1 MNQSIS
7 YSIPSTIS
15 LDIPTNFIAR
25 FIDRCDVHDNLYAL
39 QQTLSSSSVFD
50 FHTDGSVTDIGTE
63 HCSMTFAFIQS
74 NSSSPYI
81 QFNSLIDRWCSS
93 NHAELAAV
101 LAALL
106 VSPLSSII
114 TIYTDSK
121 SIIDHYNNL
130 SYFSFPLTPHNIF
143 KGLNNNSYGLWF

>member
-1 MNQSIS
+1 MKYIQSIS

-50 FHTDGSVTDIGTE
+50 FHTDGSVTD
-63 HCSMTFAFIQS
+63 MVKFI
-74 NSSSPYI
+74 SPYI